1 MEETIVTERPLI
13 KFLDK
18 TGQLIL
24 LSLCWIVGSLPVITL
39 GTSTTALYY
48 AVMKSIRRERGYGV
62 SEFWRSY
69 KANLGRGI
77 LATVPMLLLGGL
89 LCLNLWMLI
98 GAERENGVLIFG
110 SGLCLA
116 VLCFSWMFVCPVL
129 SRFTMRVRDVWKLA
143 FVMAL
148 RFLPRSILL
157 TAGTALLVALQIWI
171 LPIPTAL
178 LIPGLWCL
186 ATTFLIETVLRKYMP
201 EKQESDDAWY
211 YE

>member
-18 TGQLIL
+18 IGQLII
-24 LSLCWIVGSLPVITL
+24 LSFCWIIGSLPVITL

-48 AVMKSIRRERGYGV
+48 AVMKSVRRERGYGLG
-62 SEFWRSY
+62 EFWRSY

-77 LATVPMLLLGGL
+77 LTTVPMLLLGGL

-98 GAERENGVLIFG
+98 GAQRENGVLIFG

-116 VLCFSWMFVCPVL
+116 VLCFSWMYVCPVL

-157 TAGTALLVALQIWI
+157 TVGTALLVALQIWI
-171 LPIPTAL
+171 LPIPTVL

-186 ATTFLIETVLRKYMP
+186 ATTFLIEKVLRKYMP